1 MKEIDFMTREEM
13 IDVIETLAWR
23 VAVAENS
30 RTSIIDSEMVRRVL
44 EEEGDI
50 EEDEVEDFLRWNFK
64 LSEEE
69 IELILLAVY

>member
-30 RTSIIDSEMVRRVL
+30 RTSTIDGEMVRRVL
-44 EEEGDI
+44 EEEGVKLK
-50 EEDEVEDFLRWNFK
+50 DE
-64 LSEEE
+64 
-69 IELILLAVY
+69 

>member
-1 MKEIDFMTREEM
+1 MKKIDSMTREEM

-44 EEEGDI
+44 EEEGVKLK
-50 EEDEVEDFLRWNFK
+50 DE
-64 LSEEE
+64 
-69 IELILLAVY
+69 

>member
-1 MKEIDFMTREEM
+1 MKKIDSMTREEM

-44 EEEGDI
+44 EEEGVKLK
-50 EEDEVEDFLRWNFK
+50 DEQ
-64 LSEEE
+64 
-69 IELILLAVY
+69 